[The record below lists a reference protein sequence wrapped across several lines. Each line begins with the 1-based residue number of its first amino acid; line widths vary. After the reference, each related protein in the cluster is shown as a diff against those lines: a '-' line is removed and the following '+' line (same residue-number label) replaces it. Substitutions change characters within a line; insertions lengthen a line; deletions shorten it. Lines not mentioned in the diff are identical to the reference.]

1 MRRFALLL
9 LTLLLLMAAPLSTH
23 AQATGPAAEPAADGK
38 VHAVLFWMTTCPHCH
53 IVIDETLPPL
63 QQQYGDQLD
72 IFLLEVSGPEYND
85 VFMAAAEHYGV
96 AGGRVGVPF
105 MIIGEYAL
113 FGSQQIPAELP
124 GLIDMYLANGG
135 VAYPNVP
142 GLAEVLPEQNPATTA
157 GEAAGPA
164 LPATEAA
171 AAATPASSVSGYGL
185 ALALMALMVVALLGA
200 GVAIFLGKDQA
211 RQSSLALRANKLV
224 PWLAGAGMI
233 VAGYLAYVETLAVP
247 AICGPVGDCNA
258 VQQSEYAKLFGF
270 LPIGVVGL
278 GGYALLLGLWFWEQR
293 GGEQAA
299 RRAALLIFGLATAG
313 TLFSLYLTYLEP
325 FVIGAVCMWCLSS
338 AAIITLL
345 MLASL
350 GPARQALAPAPVQ
363 QQRKG
368 RGGRGRRARA

>member
-1 MRRFALLL
+1 
-9 LTLLLLMAAPLSTH
+9 
-23 AQATGPAAEPAADGK
+23 
-38 VHAVLFWMTTCPHCH
+38 
-53 IVIDETLPPL
+53 
-63 QQQYGDQLD
+63 
-72 IFLLEVSGPEYND
+72 
-85 VFMAAAEHYGV
+85 
-96 AGGRVGVPF
+96 
-105 MIIGEYAL
+105 
-113 FGSQQIPAELP
+113 
-124 GLIDMYLANGG
+124 
-135 VAYPNVP
+135 
-142 GLAEVLPEQNPATTA
+142 
-157 GEAAGPA
+157 
-164 LPATEAA
+164 
-171 AAATPASSVSGYGL
+171 
-185 ALALMALMVVALLGA
+185 
-200 GVAIFLGKDQA
+200 
-211 RQSSLALRANKLV
+211 
-224 PWLAGAGMI
+224 MI

>member
-1 MRRFALLL
+1 MRRFSLLMLALLL
-9 LTLLLLMAAPLSTH
+9 LLAAPLSAQ

-53 IVIDETLPPL
+53 IVIDEVLPPL

-72 IFLLEVSGPEYND
+72 ILLLEVSGPAYAD

-96 AGGRVGVPF
+96 AGGSVGVPF
-105 MIIGEYAL
+105 MIIGEHAL

-124 GLIDMYLANGG
+124 GLIESYLASGG

-142 GLAEVLPEQNPATTA
+142 GLAELLPAQNGATVA
-157 GEAAGPA
+157 EAAGPPAPA
-164 LPATEAA
+164 LPSTEA
-171 AAATPASSVSGYGL
+171 AAATPASSISGYGL
-185 ALALMALMVVALLGA
+185 ALALMALMVVALLIA
-200 GVAIFLGKDQA
+200 GLAIFLGK
-211 RQSSLALRANKLV
+211 RPSGRTNLALRANQLV
-224 PWLAGAGMI
+224 PWLAVAGMF

-258 VQQSEYAKLFGF
+258 VQQSEYAKLFGI
-270 LPIGVVGL
+270 LPIGVLGL

-338 AAIITLL
+338 AVIITLL

-363 QQRKG
+363 RQR
-368 RGGRGRRARA
+368 RGRRARV